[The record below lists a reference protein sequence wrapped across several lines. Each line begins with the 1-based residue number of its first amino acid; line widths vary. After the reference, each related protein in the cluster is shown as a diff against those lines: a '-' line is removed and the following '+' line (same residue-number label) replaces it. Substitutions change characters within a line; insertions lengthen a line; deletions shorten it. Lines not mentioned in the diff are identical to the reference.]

1 MRKSNR
7 RNSFRNDERG
17 VAAIE
22 FAFVGPI
29 LIILMFAIVCYG
41 GYFWIA
47 HAVQQLANDS
57 ARAAISGL
65 DDAERRALA
74 QTSLS
79 SGMVEYAYLNP
90 SSAAVSVERSNQQL
104 SIRVV
109 YDASESGFWGM
120 AKLVPMPSPQIERSA
135 AVRLGGY

>member
-1 MRKSNR
+1 MRTSVRPENFQR
-7 RNSFRNDERG
+7 DERG

-29 LIILMFAIVCYG
+29 LIMLMFSILCYG

-65 DDAERRALA
+65 DDTERKSLA
-74 QTSLS
+74 QSSLTA
-79 SGMVEYAYLNP
+79 GMVEYGYLKP
-90 SSAAVSVERSNQQL
+90 SAAAVTVVRNNDKL
-104 SIRVV
+104 SIKVV
-109 YDASESGFWGM
+109 YDASGSGFWGM
-120 AKLVPMPSPQIERSA
+120 SKLVPMPSSKIERSA

>member
-1 MRKSNR
+1 MRTSDR
-7 RNSFRNDERG
+7 RASFRHDERG

-29 LIILMFAIVCYG
+29 LIVLMFAIVCYG

-57 ARAAISGL
+57 ARAAIAGL
-65 DDAERRALA
+65 DDVERSALA
-74 QTSLS
+74 RASLDA
-79 SGMVEYAYLNP
+79 GMADYAYLKP
-90 SSAAVSVERSNQQL
+90 SAAAVTVAQNNQKLSVK
-104 SIRVV
+104 VV
-109 YDASESGFWGM
+109 YDATESGFWGM
-120 AKLVPMPSPQIERSA
+120 AKLVPMPSPKIERSA

>member
-1 MRKSNR
+1 MRTSVRKANFR
-7 RNSFRNDERG
+7 RDERG

-29 LIILMFAIVCYG
+29 LIVLMFAIVCYG

-65 DDAERRALA
+65 DDAERRSLA
-74 QTSLS
+74 QSSLS
-79 SGMVEYAYLNP
+79 AGMSDYGYLKP
-90 SSAAVSVERSNQQL
+90 TAAAVTVVRTNQKL
-104 SIRVV
+104 SIKVV
-109 YDASESGFWGM
+109 YDASSSGFWGM
-120 AKLVPMPSPQIERSA
+120 SKLVPMPSSTIERSA

>member
-1 MRKSNR
+1 MATSDRRKSFR
-7 RNSFRNDERG
+7 RDEQG

-29 LIILMFAIVCYG
+29 LIVLMFAIVCYG

-57 ARAAISGL
+57 ARAAIAGL
-65 DDAERRALA
+65 DDAERGALA
-74 QTSLS
+74 RSSLDA
-79 SGMVEYAYLNP
+79 GVADYAYLNR
-90 SSAAVSVERSNQQL
+90 SAAAITVVRTNQKL
-104 SIRVV
+104 SIKVI
-109 YDASESGFWGM
+109 YDASDSGFWGM
-120 AKLVPMPSPQIERSA
+120 AKLVPMPSPRIERSA

>member
-1 MRKSNR
+1 MRASDR
-7 RNSFRNDERG
+7 RNSFRKDERG

-29 LIILMFAIVCYG
+29 LIVLMFAIVCYG

-65 DDAERRALA
+65 DDTERRTLA
-74 QTSLS
+74 QRSLTA
-79 SGMVEYAYLNP
+79 GMNDYAYLNP
-90 SSAAVSVERSNQQL
+90 TGTAVTVVRSSDRLSVK
-104 SIRVV
+104 VV
-109 YDASESGFWGM
+109 YDASDSGFWGM
-120 AKLVPMPSPQIERSA
+120 AKLVPMPSPKIERSA